1 VLIVDDEEIVRMV
14 MVETLADQGFAV
26 LEAKDGESG
35 LSILQSDKPISL
47 LVTDVGLPG
56 TLNGRQMAD
65 AARALRPDLK
75 VLFITGYA
83 DAEVMAKAGAEPDL
97 EILPKPFELDVLAAR
112 VGQMLGAG

>member
-1 VLIVDDEEIVRMV
+1 MV
-14 MVETLADQGFAV
+14 MVETLEDQGFAV
-26 LEAKDGESG
+26 LEAENGEAG
-35 LSILQSDKPISL
+35 LTILRSKAPISL

-83 DAEVMAKAGAEPDL
+83 DAEVMARAGSEPGL

-112 VGQMLGAG
+112 VEQMLAGG